1 MAKPSLA
8 GGLPGAMAPPEGM
21 TALGMGEVLDPSNPA
36 GTMMGGVMENM
47 SKADMGEA
55 MANMTGMEV
64 GEMDKLGMAD
74 MAMQT
79 GLTPGMVASM
89 GAAGIAGMDVSTIMS
104 TNVAGLGLSLIHI

>member
-1 MAKPSLA
+1 
-8 GGLPGAMAPPEGM
+8 MAPPDGM
-21 TALGMGEVLDPSNPA
+21 TALGVVDALDPNNPA
-36 GTMMGGVMENM
+36 GTMMGGVIENM

-79 GLTPGMVASM
+79 GLTPGMVAS
-89 GAAGIAGMDVSTIMS
+89 
-104 TNVAGLGLSLIHI
+104 LSLIHI

>member
-1 MAKPSLA
+1 MAYFA
-8 GGLPGAMAPPEGM
+8 AA
-21 TALGMGEVLDPSNPA
+21 NP
-36 GTMMGGVMENM
+36 
-47 SKADMGEA
+47 ADMGEA

-89 GAAGIAGMDVSTIMS
+89 GAAGISGMDVSTIMS
-104 TNVAGLGLSLIHI
+104 TNVAGLGSKAIQGVAQMAKAGKMSQAGPEQILKNNSKKNKLRNLFMGFLIK